1 MTKTSVMKE
10 LKDHIDV
17 PMLLLMVLQSCQI
30 SLGRNMIFCQIEKH
44 ELYRDS
50 VFVVNGFTSSFFHSQ
65 INKFG
70 Y

>member
-1 MTKTSVMKE
+1 MKE
-10 LKDHIDV
+10 LKDHVDV
-17 PMLLLMVLQSCQI
+17 PVLLLMVLQSCQI

-50 VFVVNGFTSSFFHSQ
+50 VFMVNGFTSSFFHSQ